1 MTGFTPELVER
12 DAVVRFIREAAYT
25 AWEDRPEGQ
34 LFLSLA
40 KDIENEEHLHFV
52 GCRPAEASG
61 IAELTEALRE
71 ANDHLK
77 AVVGGPTPYD
87 ALLAKIGGNND

>member
-1 MTGFTPELVER
+1 MTHDIIQRAQLALE
-12 DAVVRFIREAAYT
+12 EADT
-25 AWEDRPEGQ
+25 SGD
-34 LFLSLA
+34 LSYQEIARIVLT
-40 KDIENEEHLHFV
+40 
-52 GCRPAEASG
+52 ASG